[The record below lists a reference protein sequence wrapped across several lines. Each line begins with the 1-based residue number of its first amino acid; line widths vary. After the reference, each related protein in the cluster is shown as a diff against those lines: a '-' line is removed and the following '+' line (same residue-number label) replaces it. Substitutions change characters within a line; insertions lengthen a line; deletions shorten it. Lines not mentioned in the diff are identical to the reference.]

1 MEETITITDAQYY
14 AKDGANISI
23 KATFDG
29 EELSIPLDLDN
40 SDYIEIMR
48 QVEAGDLTIADAD

>member
-1 MEETITITDAQYY
+1 MITITNAQYY

-29 EELSIPLDLDN
+29 EELSIPLDPDN
-40 SDYIEIMR
+40 AEYAELMR
-48 QVEAGDLTIADAD
+48 QVDAGDLTIAVAD

>member
-23 KATFDG
+23 QAKFDG
-29 EELSIPLDLDN
+29 AELTIPLDSDN

-48 QVEAGDLTIADAD
+48 QVDAGDVSIAEAD

>member
-23 KATFDG
+23 KAKFDG
-29 EELSIPLDLDN
+29 VELSIPLDLDN

-48 QVEAGDLTIADAD
+48 QVDDKKLTIAESD

>member
-23 KATFDG
+23 KAKFDG
-29 EELSIPLDLDN
+29 VELSIPLDSDN

-48 QVEAGDLTIADAD
+48 QVDDKKLTIAESD

>member
-29 EELSIPLDLDN
+29 EELSIPLDSDN

-48 QVEAGDLTIADAD
+48 QVDDKKLTIAESD